1 MTESRAANGAP
12 SPRPVG
18 PSPDGRETE
27 NVTRII
33 AATIAAIADEGIQKV
48 RLQDVSAVAGVSVGR
63 IQYYFKT
70 RENLI
75 EQALYRY
82 TMDSVSDLRST
93 AEDVDDP
100 WDALVQMVRAHR
112 RRHDDERKARV
123 WISLVHG
130 GMVNVRHLRMLNTI
144 SAEWRRLYR
153 DMLLR
158 GIRTGRFTPTA
169 GVEEIVE
176 IMVGLTDA
184 FAVGQVSL
192 ALDHSD
198 KLERVTELF
207 VTMLADT
214 LNVTDHRA

>member
-1 MTESRAANGAP
+1 
-12 SPRPVG
+12 
-18 PSPDGRETE
+18 
-27 NVTRII
+27 
-33 AATIAAIADEGIQKV
+33 ATIAAISDEGIHKV

-75 EQALYRY
+75 EQALHRY
-82 TMDSVSDLRST
+82 TMDSVNDLHST
-93 AEDVDDP
+93 TADVDDP
-100 WDALVQMVRAHR
+100 WDALVQLVRAHR
-112 RRHDDERKARV
+112 RRHDNEPKARV
-123 WISLVHG
+123 WIALVHG

-184 FAVGQVSL
+184 FAVGQVSV

-207 VTMLADT
+207 LTMLAQT
-214 LNVTDHRA
+214 LNVTDRPA